1 MKTNRTLPARRSI
14 ALALSLALLLT
25 PVAQADMDSDLGSFF
40 DGLNFSNV
48 TPAGAYQGQ
57 SAGYYTGGSVF
68 MRAPQRNY
76 TLFSVQWPKVRA
88 GCGGIDLFTGGF
100 SFINSQ
106 ALVDMLRNIGEVAIA
121 QAFML
126 ALKVISPQIADT
138 MSELQSWAQKFN
150 NMNINSCEA
159 GQQLVGGALEFFGQ
173 ENGTCMVERVNTY
186 GDSYADAKI
195 ACGAGGELESTL
207 NTAKNN
213 NSDASK
219 LMITEGNI
227 AWKALMKNSFF
238 ASDTNLAE
246 VVMNLSGTLVIKK
259 TDPGTPD
266 TTTLRSVKPSIL
278 LDGSGNRLIDILL
291 KGGTASVDGCSDGT
305 LENQCLEFAPK
316 DVTISTGLIEKT
328 RTILNNIQS
337 KIVSDSALDAEETGL
352 LESTAL
358 PVQKYLTVGQAYF
371 SGGAMSDI
379 DIYATL
385 IAKDILY
392 TYLNDLLGKMATSAK
407 ALQLKKD
414 DNIQD
419 FHNSIIQARNE
430 IRRYKDDTKERFD
443 EALAFTEKTRTYEK
457 ALASRLSPGMFRTL
471 SWSAAQ

>member
-1 MKTNRTLPARRSI
+1 MTILGIPARHPI
-14 ALALSLALLLT
+14 TLALILVLACAR
-25 PVAQADMDSDLGSFF
+25 PAQADMDSDLGSFF
-40 DGLNFSNV
+40 DGMNFSNV
-48 TPAGAYQGQ
+48 TPAGAYEGQ
-57 SAGYYTGGSVF
+57 SAGYYTGGSAFLRV
-68 MRAPQRNY
+68 PQRNY

-88 GCGGIDLFTGGF
+88 GCGGIDLFSGGF

-106 ALVDMLRNIGEVAIA
+106 ALVDMLRNIGEVAIT

-138 MSELQSWAQKFN
+138 MGELQSWAQKFN

-173 ENGTCMVERVNTY
+173 ESGTCLVERVNTY

-207 NTAKNN
+207 NTARNN

-238 ASDTNLAE
+238 ANDTDLAE
-246 VVMNLSGTLVIKK
+246 VVMNLSGTLVVKK

-278 LDGSGNRLIDILL
+278 LDGSGNGFIEILL
-291 KGGTASVDGCSDGT
+291 KGGTASIDGCADGT
-305 LENQCLEFAPK
+305 SENQCLAFAAK
-316 DVTISTGLIEKT
+316 EVTIGTGLIDKT
-328 RTILNNIQS
+328 RTILDRIQG
-337 KIVSDSALDAEETGL
+337 KIVSDAALDAEEIGL

-371 SGGAMSDI
+371 SNAAMSDI

-407 ALQLKKD
+407 ALQLRQD

-419 FHNSIIQARNE
+419 FHTSIVQARAE
-430 IRRYKDDTKERFD
+430 IRRYRDDTQERFD

-457 ALASRLSPGMFRTL
+457 ALASRLSPGLFRTL

>member
-1 MKTNRTLPARRSI
+1 MKTNRTLPTRRPI

-48 TPAGAYQGQ
+48 TPGGAYQGQ

-159 GQQLVGGALEFFGQ
+159 GQQLVGGALEYFGQ

-238 ASDTNLAE
+238 AGDTNLAE
-246 VVMNLSGTLVIKK
+246 VVSRTSPALSSSRRRIQVHR
-259 TDPGTPD
+259 TPRR
-266 TTTLRSVKPSIL
+266 LRSVKPSIL

-305 LENQCLEFAPK
+305 LENQCLEFAAK

-328 RTILNNIQS
+328 RTI
-337 KIVSDSALDAEETGL
+337 
-352 LESTAL
+352 ST
-358 PVQKYLTVGQAYF
+358 
-371 SGGAMSDI
+371 
-379 DIYATL
+379 
-385 IAKDILY
+385 
-392 TYLNDLLGKMATSAK
+392 TSR
-407 ALQLKKD
+407 
-414 DNIQD
+414 
-419 FHNSIIQARNE
+419 AR
-430 IRRYKDDTKERFD
+430 
-443 EALAFTEKTRTYEK
+443 
-457 ALASRLSPGMFRTL
+457 S
-471 SWSAAQ
+471 